1 MASGETGARE
11 VTPGLVGC
19 GWAGTPGEHK
29 ERWSLCESGQVVRE
43 SWRVKTTWGSSP
55 WNFCRESANDEE
67 AFVLGQPHRQV
78 AWWGGYES
86 FSFALQATESPR
98 GEVTS

>member
-1 MASGETGARE
+1 MASGGTGARK
-11 VTPGLVGC
+11 VTLGLVGW

-29 ERWSLCESGQVVRE
+29 EGWSLCESGQVVRE
-43 SWRVKTTWGSSP
+43 SWRVKTTWGSTL
-55 WNFCRESANDEE
+55 WNFCRERAGDEE
-67 AFVLGQPHRQV
+67 AFVLDQPHRQV
-78 AWWGGYES
+78 AWWGGHES